1 MKRGLFMIQNVQLI
15 DKLPSLSNQQ
25 LRDIISECESEISEG
40 TAKIEDYEAFVL
52 CQQELVRR
60 TWS

>member
-1 MKRGLFMIQNVQLI
+1 MMQAMQLI
-15 DKLPSLSNQQ
+15 DKLPSLSNQE
-25 LRDIISECESEISEG
+25 LRDIIAECENEITEG
-40 TAKIEDYEAFVL
+40 TAKIEDYEVFVL

>member
-1 MKRGLFMIQNVQLI
+1 MMQNVQLI
-15 DKLPSLSNQQ
+15 DKLPSLSNQE
-25 LRDIISECESEISEG
+25 LRDIISECESEICEG